1 MFFFVFLC
9 FRCFPR
15 ACGQVFPP
23 ISPQKW
29 GEIILYLIFLIA
41 YMIIVIWENRG
52 NREKSQDF
60 RGFAAFLLLGKNWH
74 KGRKGRF
81 SAAFPVFPDS
91 FALRCVRCLRI
102 IGNFPRVYFCQ
113 ALRRAIVA
121 ACLLPSIYF
130 CQAIARTHT
139 HARGGTTTLVFWPPS
154 QLTPKF
160 QPDEFDEKWVA
171 PPLNPCCKFF
181 LDFCIDISKNNVC
194 PRGFNHRQ

>member
-23 ISPQKW
+23 ISPIKW
-29 GEIILYLIFLIA
+29 GEIISIYIFLIA
-41 YMIIVIWENRG
+41 YMIIVIRENRG

-60 RGFAAFLLLGKNWH
+60 RGFAAFLLLGENWH
-74 KGRKGRF
+74 KGQKPNF

-113 ALRRAIVA
+113 ALRRAIGGGLFLT
-121 ACLLPSIYF
+121 ACVF
-130 CQAIARTHT
+130 CQAFRQTMNT
-139 HARGGTTTLVFWPPS
+139 RRGGDDHFGFFGLPPNLRQNFNLTNMTKSETTKNL
-154 QLTPKF
+154 LTF
-160 QPDEFDEKWVA
+160 V
-171 PPLNPCCKFF
+171 
-181 LDFCIDISKNNVC
+181 
-194 PRGFNHRQ
+194 

>member
-23 ISPQKW
+23 ISPIKW
-29 GEIILYLIFLIA
+29 GEIISIYIFLIA
-41 YMIIVIWENRG
+41 YMILVIWGKWG
-52 NREKSQDF
+52 NREKKPVF
-60 RGFAAFLLLGKNWH
+60 RVFQAFLLLGENWH

-81 SAAFPVFPDS
+81 SATFVALPDS

-130 CQAIARTHT
+130 CQAIARTRT
-139 HARGGTTTLVFWPPS
+139 HARGGCPYIYNFNLGPNLHAIFNLTIMTKTTT
-154 QLTPKF
+154 QK
-160 QPDEFDEKWVA
+160 
-171 PPLNPCCKFF
+171 
-181 LDFCIDISKNNVC
+181 IS
-194 PRGFNHRQ
+194 